1 MSKSPSL
8 VLSST
13 LSAIPTVSARSVAGA
28 ERVVPP
34 SPRLTLSPLTQ
45 ALGLALAMSCGAAIA
60 QTAAPVNAAR
70 ADSSASSRDATAG
83 SRASA
88 AGGTASA
95 AGNSASAASS
105 GSASA
110 SSDGGGAPADA
121 SSADAG
127 GSGGSTSSSAAP
139 AKPRQKQS
147 LQPVVV
153 TGNPLGLRDLVIPVQ
168 TLSGDALTLKRGAT
182 LGDTLED
189 MSGVGSTYFGPNS
202 NRPTIRGLD
211 GDRVKMLSN
220 SGASVDASSL
230 SFDHAL
236 PVDPLVLTRVE
247 VLRGAAA
254 LQYGGN
260 AIGGV
265 VNTLDNRIPRAPQPG
280 VNGAAEVR
288 LGGAANE
295 YGGAAVLDG
304 GTQQFGWHV
313 DAADRHA
320 DDQRVPRFTDSE
332 GTTST
337 HVRNSDSHSRSGA
350 LGGSFFFSDGYA
362 GVSVEDYHT
371 NYGVTVEPDTRIQM
385 QRQRIATAGEWRD
398 VLPGIARVQW
408 QFASSRYKHQEVE
421 GDGAVG
427 TTFQSDGKDARI
439 EAQHAAVQTPW
450 GPLQGVVG
458 WQWENSDFSALG
470 DEALVPNTTT
480 RSGALFL
487 IENFKSGP
495 WSLQA
500 GARSER
506 VTVSSTGGD
515 EDKFGAPTSKR
526 FSPKSFSLSGSVDVG
541 SGFSLSSSVSSSE
554 RAPTFYE
561 LFANGVHV
569 ASGAFEI
576 GDTSLRPEKAKS
588 VDLGLHWQQNGAK
601 WGVQVYQTR
610 FSNFIAMD
618 ANGDVRNEVN
628 DEGEVESIPVYVYRG
643 VPARMHGVELEGRQ
657 PLPSVA
663 GWNLTLGTTVDF
675 VRGTNRQTGEA
686 LPRLAP
692 LHGSLSLQAERG
704 PWMVQAEVRGAARQ
718 NRVPALDTPTG
729 GYGTLRLNVA
739 RHFDLGSY
747 EALWYVKLDN
757 LANKLAYSASSV
769 ATIRDLTP
777 LPGRSI
783 FTGVQVKF

>member
-1 MSKSPSL
+1 MSKSSSL
-8 VLSST
+8 VLSSV
-13 LSAIPTVSARSVAGA
+13 VSAHRVAGA
-28 ERVVPP
+28 RGVPTP

-45 ALGLALAMSCGAAIA
+45 ALGLVLAMSCGAAMA
-60 QTAAPVNAAR
+60 QTAAPVTSAR
-70 ADSSASSRDATAG
+70 ADSSASADGG
-83 SRASA
+83 SPSA
-88 AGGTASA
+88 A
-95 AGNSASAASS
+95 
-105 GSASA
+105 
-110 SSDGGGAPADA
+110 A
-121 SSADAG
+121 SSADAA
-127 GSGGSTSSSAAP
+127 GSGSSNASGSSTASS
-139 AKPRQKQS
+139 KPRQKQS

-280 VNGAAEVR
+280 INGAAEVR

-398 VLPGIARVQW
+398 VVPGIARVQW

-515 EDKFGAPTSKR
+515 EDKFGPPTSKR
-526 FSPKSFSLSGSVDVG
+526 FSPKSFSLSGAVDVG
-541 SGFSLSSSVSSSE
+541 SGFSLSSSISSSE

-588 VDLGLHWQQNGAK
+588 VDLGLHWQQGGAK

-628 DEGEVESIPVYVYRG
+628 DDGEVESIPVYVYRG

-657 PLPSVA
+657 PLPSLG
-663 GWNLTLGTTVDF
+663 GWDLTLGTTVDL

-718 NRVPALDTPTG
+718 NRVPALDTPTA

-739 RHFDLGSY
+739 RHFDLGSFD
-747 EALWYVKLDN
+747 ALWYVKLDN

>member
-1 MSKSPSL
+1 MSKFSSV
-8 VLSST
+8 VLSSIAAAT
-13 LSAIPTVSARSVAGA
+13 SASASARTTSRTHPRPVRISPSAGA
-28 ERVVPP
+28 A
-34 SPRLTLSPLTQ
+34 LTSLTPLSQ
-45 ALGLALAMSCGAAIA
+45 ALGLALAMSCGAAMA
-60 QTAAPVNAAR
+60 QTATP
-70 ADSSASSRDATAG
+70 
-83 SRASA
+83 
-88 AGGTASA
+88 
-95 AGNSASAASS
+95 
-105 GSASA
+105 ASA
-110 SSDGGGAPADA
+110 SSPSSSSSASNAASASTSAAPQAS
-121 SSADAG
+121 SSADSTAAG
-127 GSGGSTSSSAAP
+127 PADTADTADSGSNASGSGSTGDTTKA
-139 AKPRQKQS
+139 RQKQK

-153 TGNPLGLRDLVIPVQ
+153 TGNPLGLRDLVTPVQ

-236 PVDPLVLTRVE
+236 PVDPLVLTRIE

-280 VNGAAEVR
+280 INGAAEVR
-288 LGGAANE
+288 LGGASNE

-320 DDQRVPRFTDSE
+320 DDQRVPRFTDNE

-350 LGGSFFFSDGYA
+350 LGGSFFFSDGFA

-371 NYGVTVEPDTRIQM
+371 QYGVTVEPDTRIEM
-385 QRQRIATAGEWRD
+385 QRQRIATAGEWRNIA
-398 VLPGIARVQW
+398 PGIARVQW
-408 QFASSRYKHQEVE
+408 QFASSRYKHAEVE
-421 GDGAVG
+421 GDGAIG

-439 EAQHAAVQTPW
+439 EAQHVAVPLA
-450 GPLQGVVG
+450 GGELQGVLG

-480 RSGALFL
+480 RNGALFL

-515 EDKFGAPTSKR
+515 EDRFGAPTSKR
-526 FSPKSFSLSGSVDVG
+526 FSPKSLALSGAVDVG

-576 GDTSLRPEKAKS
+576 GDPTLRPEKAKS

-610 FSNFIAMD
+610 FSNFLAMD
-618 ANGDVRNEVN
+618 ANGDTRTEIN
-628 DEGEVESIPVYVYRG
+628 DSGEAETIPVYVYRG
-643 VPARMHGVELEGRQ
+643 VRARMHGVELEGRQ

-663 GWNLTLGTTVDF
+663 GWDLTLGTTVDL
-675 VRGTNRQTGEA
+675 VRGTNRDTGQP

-692 LHGSLSLQAERG
+692 VHGTLSLQGESG
-704 PWMVQAEVRGAARQ
+704 PWMVQAELRAAARQ
-718 NRVPALDTPTG
+718 NRVAEFDTPTA

-747 EALWYVKLDN
+747 DALWYVKLDN

>member
-1 MSKSPSL
+1 MSKHSSAVL
-8 VLSST
+8 SVLSSA
-13 LSAIPTVSARSVAGA
+13 S
-28 ERVVPP
+28 VVPASP
-34 SPRLTLSPLTQ
+34 VEGRFPDHGHPRLTLSPV
-45 ALGLALAMSCGAAIA
+45 ALGLALALGCGVAMAQTPATAGATAASRAATAATTSEARTVSTPAAGTAGAADTA
-60 QTAAPVNAAR
+60 QGDAASGAADG
-70 ADSSASSRDATAG
+70 ADAADGSSASGAG
-83 SRASA
+83 TSA
-88 AGGTASA
+88 AAR
-95 AGNSASAASS
+95 
-105 GSASA
+105 
-110 SSDGGGAPADA
+110 
-121 SSADAG
+121 
-127 GSGGSTSSSAAP
+127 
-139 AKPRQKQS
+139 KPRQKQS

-153 TGNPLGLRDLVIPVQ
+153 TGNPLGLRDLVAPVQ
-168 TLSGDALTLKRGAT
+168 TLSGDALTLKRGAS
-182 LGDTLED
+182 LGDTLEG

-202 NRPTIRGLD
+202 NRPTLRGLD

-220 SGASVDASSL
+220 SGSSVDASSL

-236 PVDPLVLTRVE
+236 PVDPLVLTRIE

-265 VNTLDNRIPRAPQPG
+265 VNALDNRIPRAPQPG
-280 VNGAAEVR
+280 INGAAELR

-304 GTQQFGWHV
+304 GTSQFGWHV

-320 DDQRVPRFTDSE
+320 DDQRVPRFTDDE
-332 GTTST
+332 GNTGT

-350 LGGSFFFSDGYA
+350 LGGSFFFSEGYA
-362 GVSVEDYHT
+362 GVSVEDYHN
-371 NYGVTVEPDTRIQM
+371 NYGVTVEPDTRIEM
-385 QRQRIATAGEWRD
+385 QRQRIATAGEWRN
-398 VLPGIARVQW
+398 LFPGLAKVQW
-408 QFASSRYKHQEVE
+408 QLASSRYKHQEVE
-421 GDGAVG
+421 GDGEVG

-439 EAQHAAVQTPW
+439 EAQHAAIQTPW
-450 GPLQGVVG
+450 GPLQGVLG
-458 WQWENSDFSALG
+458 WQWEKSNFSALG
-470 DEALVPNTTT
+470 EEALVPDTTT

-500 GARSER
+500 GARAER
-506 VTVSSTGGD
+506 VTVASTGGD
-515 EDKFGAPTSKR
+515 EDRFGAPATKR
-526 FSPKSFSLSGSVDVG
+526 FNPNSFSLSGALDLGRGFSV
-541 SGFSLSSSVSSSE
+541 SSSLSSSQ

-569 ASGAFEI
+569 ASGAYEI
-576 GDTSLRPEKAKS
+576 GDAALGLEKAKS
-588 VDLGLHWQQNGAK
+588 IDLGLHWQQGGAK
-601 WGVQVYQTR
+601 WSLQVYQTR
-610 FSNFIAMD
+610 FSNFLAMD
-618 ANGDVRNEVN
+618 ANGKTVTEVN
-628 DEGEVESIPVYVYRG
+628 EDGEAETFPVYVYQG

-657 PLPSVA
+657 PLPA
-663 GWNLTLGTTVDF
+663 LGGWDLTLGTHVDL
-675 VRGTNRQTGEA
+675 VRGTNRLTGEA

-704 PWMVQAEVRGAARQ
+704 PWLVEAELRGAARQ
-718 NRVPALDTPTG
+718 SRVPALDTPTA

-739 RHFDLGSY
+739 RHFELGSY
-747 EALWYVKLDN
+747 DALWYVKLDN

>member
-1 MSKSPSL
+1 MSKSSPLVVSS
-8 VLSST
+8 VLSAHSS
-13 LSAIPTVSARSVAGA
+13 LGA
-28 ERVVPP
+28 HGAFASP
-34 SPRLTLSPLTQ
+34 SSRLTLSPLTQ

-60 QTAAPVNAAR
+60 QTAAPAT
-70 ADSSASSRDATAG
+70 SSR
-83 SRASA
+83 A
-88 AGGTASA
+88 AA
-95 AGNSASAASS
+95 AVPSASAD
-105 GSASA
+105 SASA
-110 SSDGGGAPADA
+110 SADSAGASADTA
-121 SSADAG
+121 SADAG
-127 GSGGSTSSSAAP
+127 TGGSSSSSSGTSSTSSTSSTQP
-139 AKPRQKQS
+139 KPRQKQS

-280 VNGAAEVR
+280 INGAAEVR

-350 LGGSFFFSDGYA
+350 LGGSFFFSQGYA

-371 NYGVTVEPDTRIQM
+371 NYGVTVEPDTRIEM

-398 VLPGIARVQW
+398 VAPGIARVQW
-408 QFASSRYKHQEVE
+408 QFASSRYKHQEIE

-450 GPLQGVVG
+450 GPLQGVLG

-480 RSGALFL
+480 RNSALFL

-515 EDKFGAPTSKR
+515 EDKFGPPTSKR
-526 FSPKSFSLSGSVDVG
+526 FSPKSFSLSGAVDVG

-576 GDTSLRPEKAKS
+576 GDASLRPEKAKS

-628 DEGEVESIPVYVYRG
+628 DDGAVESIPVYVYRG
-643 VPARMHGVELEGRQ
+643 VRARMHGVELEGRQ

-663 GWNLTLGTTVDF
+663 GWDLTLGTTLDL
-675 VRGTNRQTGEA
+675 VRGTNRDTGEP

-692 LHGSLSLQAERG
+692 LHGTLSLQAESG
-704 PWMVQAEVRGAARQ
+704 PWMVQAELRGAARQ
-718 NRVPALDTPTG
+718 NRVAEFDTPTA
-729 GYGTLRLNVA
+729 GYGTMRLNIA

-747 EALWYVKLDN
+747 DALWYVKLDN

>member
-1 MSKSPSL
+1 MHSPVVVSTALSSLGACDVSRPNLSPVAQALSL
-8 VLSST
+8 VL
-13 LSAIPTVSARSVAGA
+13 
-28 ERVVPP
+28 
-34 SPRLTLSPLTQ
+34 
-45 ALGLALAMSCGAAIA
+45 ALGWGAAMA
-60 QTAAPVNAAR
+60 QSTPVNAAR
-70 ADSSASSRDATAG
+70 PE
-83 SRASA
+83 A
-88 AGGTASA
+88 AG
-95 AGNSASAASS
+95 
-105 GSASA
+105 ASA
-110 SSDGGGAPADA
+110 SSSVSSNASSNASSKAPSNSSSNASSTVAAAAPGAGAAADSSPADGTSTSTSTGGSSGPGA
-121 SSADAG
+121 SSGD
-127 GSGGSTSSSAAP
+127 STAST
-139 AKPRQKQS
+139 KPRQKQS
-147 LQPVVV
+147 LQQVVV
-153 TGNPLGLRDLVIPVQ
+153 TGNPLGLRDLVAPVQ
-168 TLSGDALTLKRGAT
+168 TLSGDALTLKRGSS

-202 NRPTIRGLD
+202 NRPTLRGLD

-220 SGASVDASSL
+220 SGSSVDASSL

-236 PVDPLVLTRVE
+236 PVDPLVLTRIE

-265 VNTLDNRIPRAPQPG
+265 VNALDNRIPRAPQPG
-280 VNGAAEVR
+280 INGAAEVR
-288 LGGAANE
+288 LGGASNE

-304 GTQQFGWHV
+304 GTSQFGWHV

-332 GTTST
+332 GNTGT

-362 GVSVEDYHT
+362 GVSVEDYHN
-371 NYGVTVEPDTRIQM
+371 NYGVTVEPDTRIEM

-398 VLPGIARVQW
+398 VFPGLARVQW
-408 QFASSRYKHQEVE
+408 QFASSRYKHQEIE

-439 EAQHAAVQTPW
+439 EAQHAAIQTPW
-450 GPLQGVVG
+450 GPLQGVLG

-480 RSGALFL
+480 RTGALFL

-515 EDKFGAPTSKR
+515 EERFGAPTSKR
-526 FSPKSFSLSGSVDVG
+526 FSPNSFSLSGAVDLG
-541 SGFSLSSSVSSSE
+541 SGFSLSSSASSSE

-576 GDTSLRPEKAKS
+576 GDQSLRMEKARS

-601 WGVQVYQTR
+601 WSLQVYQTR
-610 FSNFIAMD
+610 FSNFLAMD
-618 ANGDVRNEVN
+618 ANGQTVTETN
-628 DEGEVESIPVYVYRG
+628 DEGQAESIPVYVYRG
-643 VPARMHGVELEGRQ
+643 VPARMHGLELEGRQ

-663 GWNLTLGTTVDF
+663 GWDLTLGTTVDL
-675 VRGTNRQTGEA
+675 VRGTNRLTGEP

-692 LHGSLSLQAERG
+692 LHGTLSLQAERG
-704 PWMVQAEVRGAARQ
+704 PWLVQAEVRGAARQ
-718 NRVPALDTPTG
+718 NRVPELDTPTA

-747 EALWYVKLDN
+747 DAMWYVKLDN

>member
-1 MSKSPSL
+1 MAKFSPV
-8 VLSST
+8 VLSSVLSTRST
-13 LSAIPTVSARSVAGA
+13 LG
-28 ERVVPP
+28 VPGVCTSP
-34 SPRLTLSPLTQ
+34 SSRLTLSPLTQ
-45 ALGLALAMSCGAAIA
+45 ALGLALAMSCGAAMA
-60 QTAAPVNAAR
+60 QTAAPATSAR
-70 ADSSASSRDATAG
+70 ATAASP
-83 SRASA
+83 
-88 AGGTASA
+88 
-95 AGNSASAASS
+95 SASAD
-105 GSASA
+105 SASA
-110 SSDGGGAPADA
+110 SADA
-121 SSADAG
+121 SSADAAA
-127 GSGGSTSSSAAP
+127 SGGTSSTTSTTQ

-147 LQPVVV
+147 LQPVIV

-260 AIGGV
+260 AMGGV

-280 VNGAAEVR
+280 INGAAEVR

-313 DAADRHA
+313 DAADRQA

-332 GTTST
+332 GTTGT

-371 NYGVTVEPDTRIQM
+371 HYGVTVEPDTRIQM
-385 QRQRIATAGEWRD
+385 QRQRIATAGEWRN
-398 VLPGIARVQW
+398 VAPGIARVQW

-421 GDGAVG
+421 GSGEVG
-427 TTFQSDGKDARI
+427 TTFESDGKDARI
-439 EAQHAAVQTPW
+439 EAQHAAVQLPS
-450 GPLQGVVG
+450 GSLQGVLG

-470 DEALVPNTTT
+470 EEALVPSTTT
-480 RSGALFL
+480 RNGALFL
-487 IENFKSGP
+487 IENFRSGP
-495 WSLQA
+495 WSVQA

-506 VTVSSTGGD
+506 VTVSSAGGD
-515 EDKFGAPTSKR
+515 EDKFGPATSKR

-576 GDTSLRPEKAKS
+576 GDASLRLEKAKS
-588 VDLGLHWQQNGAK
+588 VDLGLQWQQNGAK

-618 ANGDVRNEVN
+618 ANGDVHTEVN
-628 DEGEVESIPVYVYRG
+628 EDGELESIPVYVYRG
-643 VPARMHGVELEGRQ
+643 VRARMHGVELEGRQ

-663 GWNLTLGTTVDF
+663 GWDLTLGTTLDL
-675 VRGTNRQTGEA
+675 VRGTNRDTGQP

-692 LHGSLSLQAERG
+692 LHGTLSLQAESG
-704 PWMVQAEVRGAARQ
+704 PWMVQAELRAAARQ
-718 NRVPALDTPTG
+718 NRVAEFDTPTA
-729 GYGTLRLNVA
+729 GYGTMRLNIA

-747 EALWYVKLDN
+747 DALWYVKLDN